1 MVRSFVFAMALLGI
15 ATFSWAHGTGQHVL
29 GTVTAIDGQ
38 HIEVKTSKGAT
49 VSVNLTKDTRFKQKG
64 NPKAT
69 QPPAVGDRVVIEAIK
84 DETDKRVLTATEV
97 YYSAAKTVPAPAP
110 AQ

>member
-1 MVRSFVFAMALLGI
+1 MVRSFLFAMALLCI
-15 ATFSWAHGTGQHVL
+15 STFSWAHGTGQHVL
-29 GTVTAIDGQ
+29 GTVIAIDAQ

-49 VSVNLTKDTRFKQKG
+49 VSVNLTKNTRFKQKG

-84 DETDKRVLTATEV
+84 DETDKKVLTATEV
-97 YYSAAKTVPAPAP
+97 HYSTGKTVPAPA
-110 AQ
+110 Q

>member
-1 MVRSFVFAMALLGI
+1 MVRSFLFALALLCLS
-15 ATFSWAHGTGQHVL
+15 TFSLAHGTGQHVL
-29 GTVTAIDGQ
+29 GTVTAIDAQ
-38 HIEVKTSKGAT
+38 HIEIKTSKGST

-69 QPPAVGDRVVIEAIK
+69 QPPAVGDRVVIEATK
-84 DETDKRVLTATEV
+84 DEKDKKVLTATEV
-97 YYSAAKTVPAPAP
+97 HYSTAKTAPAP

>member
-1 MVRSFVFAMALLGI
+1 MVRSFLLVIALLTVS
-15 ATFSWAHGTGQHVL
+15 AVSWAHGTGQHVL
-29 GTVTAIDGQ
+29 GTVTAIDAQ

-69 QPPAVGDRVVIEAIK
+69 QPPAVGDRVVIEATK
-84 DETDKRVLTATEV
+84 DDLDKKVLTATEV
-97 YYSAAKTVPAPAP
+97 HYSTANTGPAPG
-110 AQ
+110 Q